1 MRLSKSW
8 IIAAKDFKIFS
19 KKKYII
25 YSLVAVPLIVAS
37 LLPLVIYYAEYVKG
51 GTRLAPAELLILL
64 PAFLSF
70 YLILAGV
77 VPNAIASY
85 TLVGEKVEKS
95 LEPLLATPTTDGEIL
110 LGKGIAA
117 FLPPIGS
124 IWGGAA
130 ILMIL
135 MDAVTHDKL
144 GYYYFPTW
152 NAAVFLLVLIPLA
165 VMLSVEVS
173 VMISSRVSDVRA
185 AQQLGYLMALPYA
198 GIYLAGERN
207 FVNLGDTNDL
217 LTISG
222 ILLAAVIALLFLVR
236 ATFRREEILTRWK

>member
-1 MRLSKSW
+1 M
-8 IIAAKDFKIFS
+8 
-19 KKKYII
+19 
-25 YSLVAVPLIVAS
+25 
-37 LLPLVIYYAEYVKG
+37 
-51 GTRLAPAELLILL
+51 
-64 PAFLSF
+64 
-70 YLILAGV
+70 
-77 VPNAIASY
+77 
-85 TLVGEKVEKS
+85 GEKVEKS

-117 FLPPIGS
+117 FLPSIGS
-124 IWGGAA
+124 VWGGAA
-130 ILMIL
+130 ILMTL

-152 NAAVFLLVLIPLA
+152 NTAVFLLLLVPLA
-165 VMLSVEVS
+165 VMLSVEVN

-185 AQQLGYLMALPYA
+185 AQQMGLLMALPYA
-198 GIYLAGERN
+198 GIYLAGQRN

-236 ATFRREEILTRWK
+236 TTFRREEILTRWK